1 MKYIKKT
8 GIVVIW
14 LLIWQLRAIVVH
26 NKILLAGPIE
36 SFNALVQMVQST
48 DFSTSVMTSVIHIV
62 IGVVIGAVLGIVL
75 GALSLKVKLL
85 GEFLSPVV
93 TAIKSVPVASFVVL
107 ILIWIGS
114 DNLSTVIVSLVV
126 FPILYLAT
134 TNGLSA
140 ADDKLLEMAHV
151 YRMPTANKVRYI
163 YLPALIPSYLGAFS
177 VAVGMGFKSGAAAEV
192 IGQPLLTM
200 GNGLYKSKI
209 NLDTAEVFAWTFTI
223 VIASFVVEKL
233 FMLII
238 ALVKKALI
246 PASSKDKSVQNP
258 DEEVR
263 DDN

>member
-14 LLIWQLRAIVVH
+14 LLIWQLLAIIIH

-36 SFNALVQMVQST
+36 SLSALLTMAKT
-48 DFSTSVMTSVIHIV
+48 EEFTASVITSVIHIV
-62 IGVVIGAVLGIVL
+62 LGVVIGSVLGIIL
-75 GALSLKVKLL
+75 GALSLRFRLL
-85 GEFLSPVV
+85 SEFLSPVV
-93 TAIKSVPVASFVVL
+93 TTIKSVPVASFVVL

-151 YRMPTANKVRYI
+151 YHMPTANKVRFI

-200 GNGLYKSKI
+200 GNGLYKSKV
-209 NLDTAEVFAWTFTI
+209 NLDTAEVFAWTFMI
-223 VIASFVVEKL
+223 VLASFVVEKL

-238 ALVKKALI
+238 ALVKKALV
-246 PASSKDKSVQNP
+246 PASTKNNTVQNV
-258 DEEVR
+258 DGEVR

>member
-14 LLIWQLRAIVVH
+14 LLIWQLLAIIVH

-36 SFNALVQMVQST
+36 SFEALLGMAGT
-48 DFSTSVMTSVIHIV
+48 PDYMTSVITSVVHIV
-62 IGVVIGAVLGIVL
+62 VGVLIGSILGILL
-75 GALSLKVKLL
+75 GALSLRWKLL
-85 GEFLSPVV
+85 LEFLSPVV

-126 FPILYLAT
+126 FPILFLAT
-134 TNGLSA
+134 INGLSA

-151 YRMPTANKVRYI
+151 YHMPTINKVRYI
-163 YLPALIPSYLGAFS
+163 YLPALVPSYLGAFS

-223 VIASFVVEKL
+223 ILASFVVEKL
-233 FMLII
+233 FMLVIS
-238 ALVKKALI
+238 LVKKLLV
-246 PASSKDKSVQNP
+246 PASTKAKAVQNT
-258 DEEVR
+258 DREVQ

>member
-1 MKYIKKT
+1 MKYIKKA
-8 GIVVIW
+8 GIAAIW
-14 LLIWQLRAIVVH
+14 LLIWQLLAIIIH
-26 NKILLAGPIE
+26 NKILLAGPLE
-36 SFNALVQMVQST
+36 SLNALLEMAN
-48 DFSTSVMTSVIHIV
+48 TSEFMTSVITSVAHIV
-62 IGVVIGAVLGIVL
+62 LGVLIGSVLGIIL
-75 GALSLKVKLL
+75 GALSLRFKLL

-93 TAIKSVPVASFVVL
+93 TTIKSVPVASFVVL

-209 NLDTAEVFAWTFTI
+209 YLDTAEVFAWTFTI
-223 VIASFVVEKL
+223 VIASFVIEKL

-238 ALVKKALI
+238 SLIKRILI
-246 PASSKDKSVQNP
+246 PASTKGKSVQTN
-258 DEEVR
+258 DGEVR

>member
-1 MKYIKKT
+1 MKYFKKA
-8 GIVVIW
+8 GIAVIW
-14 LLIWQLRAIVVH
+14 LLIWQLLAIIVH
-26 NKILLAGPIE
+26 NRILLAGPVE
-36 SFNALVQMVQST
+36 SLSALMQMAKTS
-48 DFSTSVMTSVIHIV
+48 DFTASVISSVVHI
-62 IGVVIGAVLGIVL
+62 VLGIVIGSVLGILL
-75 GALSLKVKLL
+75 GALSLNFRLL

-93 TAIKSVPVASFVVL
+93 TTIKSVPVASFVVL

-114 DNLSTVIVSLVV
+114 ENLSTVIVALVV

-134 TNGLSA
+134 TNGMSA
-140 ADDKLLEMAHV
+140 ADDELLEMAHV
-151 YRMPTANKVRYI
+151 YRMPTANKVRFI

-209 NLDTAEVFAWTFTI
+209 NLDTAEVFAWTFMI
-223 VIASFVVEKL
+223 VLTSFIVEKL

-238 ALVKKALI
+238 ALFKKALI
-246 PASSKDKSVQNP
+246 PATSSNSSDKKV
-258 DEEVR
+258 DGEVR

>member
-8 GIVVIW
+8 GIAVIW
-14 LLIWQLRAIVVH
+14 LLIWQLLAIIVH
-26 NKILLAGPIE
+26 NKILLAGPLE
-36 SFNALVQMVQST
+36 SLSALASMAKMA
-48 DFSTSVMTSVIHIV
+48 DFSTSVITSVLHIV
-62 IGVVIGAVLGIVL
+62 LGVFIGSALGILL
-75 GALSLKVKLL
+75 GALSLKFRLF
-85 GEFLSPVV
+85 GDFLSPVV
-93 TAIKSVPVASFVVL
+93 TTIKSVPVASFVVL

-114 DNLSTVIVSLVV
+114 DNLSTVIVALVV

-151 YRMPTANKVRYI
+151 YHMPTVNKVRFI

-200 GNGLYKSKI
+200 GNGLYRSKI

-223 VIASFVVEKL
+223 VLASFVVEKL

-238 ALVKKALI
+238 ALLKKALI
-246 PASSKDKSVQNP
+246 PASSVAKDAQ
-258 DEEVR
+258 DAGGEVR

>member
-1 MKYIKKT
+1 MKYLKKI
-8 GIVVIW
+8 GIAAIW
-14 LLIWQLRAIVVH
+14 LLIWQLLAIIIH

-36 SFNALVQMVQST
+36 SLNALLAMAKT
-48 DFSTSVMTSVIHIV
+48 EEFTASVIASVIHIV
-62 IGVVIGAVLGIVL
+62 VGVLVGSVLGIVL
-75 GALSLKVKLL
+75 GALSLKFGLL
-85 GEFLSPVV
+85 RDFLSPVV
-93 TAIKSVPVASFVVL
+93 TTIKSVPVASFVVL

-114 DNLSTVIVSLVV
+114 NNLSTVIVSLVV

-177 VAVGMGFKSGAAAEV
+177 VAIGMGFKSGAAAEV

-200 GNGLYKSKI
+200 GNGLYKSKV
-209 NLDTAEVFAWTFTI
+209 NLDTAEVFAWTFMI
-223 VIASFVVEKL
+223 VLASFVVEKL

-238 ALVKKALI
+238 SLANRALVPAMAKNKAV
-246 PASSKDKSVQNP
+246 SSM
-258 DEEVR
+258 DEEVQ